1 MVSGSLP
8 PSLFAQLLASDQWD
22 GKGERM
28 EGGELSG
35 QERNRVLKKKTRFR
49 HHGNSIAVA
58 NRSLDCSAQPTNCR
72 IDIESQK
79 DVTGTIV
86 GIRTET
92 Q

>member
-1 MVSGSLP
+1 
-8 PSLFAQLLASDQWD
+8 
-22 GKGERM
+22 M
-28 EGGELSG
+28 EEWKAGQLSG

-58 NRSLDCSAQPTNCR
+58 NRSLDCSAQPTDCR

-86 GIRTET
+86 GNPDGNSVSMDTKESV
-92 Q
+92 

>member
-35 QERNRVLKKKTRFR
+35 QE
-49 HHGNSIAVA
+49 
-58 NRSLDCSAQPTNCR
+58 
-72 IDIESQK
+72 
-79 DVTGTIV
+79 
-86 GIRTET
+86 TEF
-92 Q
+92 